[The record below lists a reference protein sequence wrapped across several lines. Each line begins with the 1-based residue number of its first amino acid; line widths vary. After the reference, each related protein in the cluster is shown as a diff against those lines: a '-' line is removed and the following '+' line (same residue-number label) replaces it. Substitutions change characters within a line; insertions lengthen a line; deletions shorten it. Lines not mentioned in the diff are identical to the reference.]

1 MLVRVILHLN
11 RDLINLRRNLQDDII
26 LIHNFLYLHL
36 WSFVLKLDQGVEL
49 FILSSILIVGLWLK
63 LLKLSLV
70 LGRIVGGCVHLSSI
84 DNRLLFLDD
93 PLVGSLLSLLRD
105 TLGKIEFVLVGQK
118 TSIITIWW
126 LVLTSCGDI
135 KWLECSVDDL
145 SSWLSRIVILGLSV
159 RIVAN
164 VIFYLF
170 LTLTLQA
177 HYIWRHHGI
186 WMWNYRNT
194 AVIIVLG
201 LLKQTEKRPFILLQ
215 FFKLVQFSFHATEIL
230 IDEIINVLDL
240 QSLLFQL

>member
-11 RDLINLRRNLQDDII
+11 RYLIYLRRNLQDDII

-105 TLGKIEFVLVGQK
+105 TLCKIEFVLVGQK
-118 TSIITIWW
+118 TSIIKIWW
-126 LVLTSCGDI
+126 LVLTSCGYI

-145 SSWLSRIVILGLSV
+145 SSWLSRIVILGF

-177 HYIWRHHGI
+177 HYIGRHHGI

-215 FFKLVQFSFHATEIL
+215 FFKLIQFSFHAIEIL
-230 IDEIINVLDL
+230 IDKIINMLDL